1 MARGAPDRNLVPRR
15 LRLGLA
21 AVVVA
26 GLVLRVLLIIVAPRW
41 GYAWDHFDIVGM
53 GMVAGERG
61 VTRVYS
67 ASKEELPLLRGWVVQ
82 DGRPVTIQ
90 RRGVH
95 LPNYPPLCTV
105 VFWLQSAWLQA
116 RDPGFVVNTAYT
128 RLVTSM
134 TPWVFEL
141 LTALGVGLLARA
153 LTGVPRLGAAA
164 GVATW
169 LAPPLMMNT
178 GLFAQYDALVL
189 APAVFAVLAMLG
201 GHWARAGVC
210 VGLGLL
216 AKPQGLLIVP
226 IAAFAALVG
235 SGPHS
240 ATGPRAGGRR
250 LAVMGTAAIL
260 TILIGSAPWML
271 ADGFAWVQRCYRVN
285 FFEFLPYTTL
295 EAFNLWY
302 LLALVTERQP
312 VFDVLASTAT
322 VAGFSR
328 DAWGRLFLAV
338 ALVAIAALCWWRSRH
353 RPALAIVLF
362 AGLAL
367 WSMFIWP
374 TRVHE
379 RYLLYCLPFMIVAAT
394 AMPRLRVATVAL
406 LVVATMEHSWMI
418 WRSGPPLGSFDRRTT
433 ERLQDERFRIYW
445 QGRPVTLE
453 SAKAGPKLEESVQ
466 LAFERYRA
474 DRHRSDRLE
483 WLLTLLSLGA
493 YVTAV
498 GVSVAARAPT
508 TLASSRDDGAGDD
521 VIASA

>member
-1 MARGAPDRNLVPRR
+1 
-15 LRLGLA
+15 
-21 AVVVA
+21 
-26 GLVLRVLLIIVAPRW
+26 
-41 GYAWDHFDIVGM
+41 
-53 GMVAGERG
+53 
-61 VTRVYS
+61 
-67 ASKEELPLLRGWVVQ
+67 
-82 DGRPVTIQ
+82 
-90 RRGVH
+90 
-95 LPNYPPLCTV
+95 

-116 RDPGFVVNTAYT
+116 RDPGLVVNTAYT

-134 TPWVFEL
+134 TPWIFEL

-216 AKPQGLLIVP
+216 TKPQGLLMVP

-235 SGPHS
+235 VAGLS
-240 ATGPRAGGRR
+240 ALCRR
-250 LAVMGTAAIL
+250 LAIMGAAAIL

-271 ADGFAWVQRCYRVN
+271 ADGVAWVQRCYRMN
-285 FFEFLPYTTL
+285 LFEVLPYTTL

-302 LLALVTERQP
+302 LLALVAERSP

-338 ALVAIAALCWWRSRH
+338 ALAAIAALCWWRSRH
-353 RPALAIVLF
+353 RPALAILLF

-367 WSMFIWP
+367 WSVFIWP

-418 WRSGPPLGSFDRRTT
+418 WRSGPPLGSFDRRTA

-498 GVSVAARAPT
+498 GIVARGAPA
-508 TLASSRDDGAGDD
+508 TLASACDDDPADD
-521 VIASA
+521 VVASA